1 MEVRTGD
8 TIEIPSN
15 KVEQPPRRGVVEAVV
30 RTQPLTIDVR
40 WDDGHASEIQ
50 PAGGTLRVVA
60 RSSG

>member
-1 MEVRTGD
+1 MEVRQGD

-15 KVEQPPRRGVVEAVV
+15 KVDQPPRRGVVEAVV
-30 RTQPLTIDVR
+30 REDPVTIDVR

-50 PAGGTLRVVA
+50 PAGGTMRVVS